1 MFTTKVYHVVHK
13 NIEKGNQSKTMC
25 NNVLSH
31 KFAHKGDITQIVSM

>member
-1 MFTTKVYHVVHK
+1 MYYMVH
-13 NIEKGNQSKTMC
+13 NKGWKSNQSKTMS